1 MIKYN
6 LKCENKHEF
15 ESWFSDSKEFERLK
29 KKQLI
34 ECIFCQSKK
43 VEKSIMAPSVANS
56 KSKNNLKKI
65 SNLEMKNFKKDLLKL
80 RKFVE
85 KNFEYV
91 EHNFANKVR
100 EVYYNKKSN
109 KNIYGTTTDEEKEEL
124 KQEGI
129 DLVNISGRKDT
140 QFLTLRQ
147 YS

>member
-6 LKCENKHEF
+6 IKCNNKHEF

-29 KKQLI
+29 KRNLI

-43 VEKSIMAPSVANS
+43 VEKSIMSPRVANS
-56 KSKNNLKKI
+56 KSKRSQKHL
-65 SNLEMKNFKKDLLKL
+65 SSTEMINFKKDLLKL

-100 EVYYNKKSN
+100 EVYYDKKSN
-109 KNIYGTTTDEEKEEL
+109 KNIYGKTTDEEKEEL
-124 KQEGI
+124 KDEGI
-129 DLVNISGRKDT
+129 DLVNIPLVDKDN
-140 QFLTLRQ
+140 
-147 YS
+147 